1 MLPIIRIRG
10 SRNSRGNS
18 LSTPY
23 TTPRGAVKGSSGV
36 QVLVLGLEILVW
48 GFRVLIGFRLPAA
61 VSGRLEGF

>member
-10 SRNSRGNS
+10 SRNSRGNC

-23 TTPRGAVKGSSGV
+23 ITPRGAVRVLQGV
-36 QVLVLGLEILVW
+36 RVFGLESLVL
-48 GFRVLIGFRLPAA
+48 GFRVLRGFRLPAA